1 MVLTHNRRSKLCLKG
16 SKHLDVAWYL
26 PKRKRPFT
34 YSTQV
39 ASDLLVELSKMTKNH
54 TPIEILPLI
63 TYDVEAREIMQ
74 AYIDKG
80 YGNESLNIK

>member
-1 MVLTHNRRSKLCLKG
+1 MPKKV
-16 SKHLDVAWYL
+16 KHLDVAWYL

-34 YSTQV
+34 YSTQ
-39 ASDLLVELSKMTKNH
+39 AAFDLLVELSKMTKNH
-54 TPIEILPLI
+54 TPIEIIPLI

>member
-1 MVLTHNRRSKLCLKG
+1 MPKK

-34 YSTQV
+34 YSTKA

-63 TYDVEAREIMQ
+63 NYDIEAREIMQ
-74 AYIDKG
+74 VYIDKG
-80 YGNESLNIK
+80 YGNAPLNIK

>member
-1 MVLTHNRRSKLCLKG
+1 MPKKV
-16 SKHLDVAWYL
+16 KHLDVAWYL
-26 PKRKRPFT
+26 PKRKRPFM
-34 YSTQV
+34 YSTK
-39 ASDLLVELSKMTKNH
+39 ATSDLLVELSKMTKNH

-63 TYDVEAREIMQ
+63 IYDIDARKIMK

>member
-1 MVLTHNRRSKLCLKG
+1 MPKKVKP
-16 SKHLDVAWYL
+16 LDVRWFL

-34 YSTQV
+34 YSTRGT
-39 ASDLLVELSKMTKNH
+39 SDLLVELSKMTKNH

>member
-1 MVLTHNRRSKLCLKG
+1 MPKK
-16 SKHLDVAWYL
+16 SKHLDVGWYL

-34 YSTQV
+34 YSTR
-39 ASDLLVELSKMTKNH
+39 ATFDLLVELSKMTKNH

-63 TYDVEAREIMQ
+63 TYDIEARKIMQ